1 MGLFNK
7 KKTKKSNPNW
17 SYKSSWGDC
26 WTLWG
31 NNTKEMTDIDMLVD
45 DED

>member
-1 MGLFNK
+1 MSIFNRK
-7 KKTKKSNPNW
+7 RKNKSFIDWRSRTEWN
-17 SYKSSWGDC
+17 DC
-26 WTLWG
+26 WTLGG